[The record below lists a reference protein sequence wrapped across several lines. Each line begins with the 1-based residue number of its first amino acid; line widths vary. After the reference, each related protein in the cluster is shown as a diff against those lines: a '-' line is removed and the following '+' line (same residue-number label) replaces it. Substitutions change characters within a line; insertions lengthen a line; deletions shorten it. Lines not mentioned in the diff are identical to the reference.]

1 MRLDGIHHISAITGD
16 APRNVDFYTR
26 VLGLRMTAKTVN
38 QDDPGVYHLFYG
50 DELARPGADL
60 TFFEYPGAVP
70 GRPGAGMVHRI
81 VSRVGS
87 AEAISFWAARLERE
101 GVAVERSFVEAAA
114 GTDPAATAG
123 AEAGAAGA
131 GGSPTPSVR
140 AVESLRFADPEGLE
154 HELVVSSSS
163 DPPLVAGHPEVPAQH
178 ALQGFEGVRAYS
190 HDPSQSAAMLERL
203 MGAQRIGDEDRW
215 ELRGPRRGG
224 WIAFDP
230 APAERGRQSAGVV
243 HHVAFG
249 TTDEDMPAWISRVD
263 AARVPNSGYVD
274 RHYFHSLYFREPSG
288 VLYELATAEPG
299 FTVDGPVEEL
309 GTKLILPPFL
319 EARREEIAARLTPLP
334 DPRAGWPAARGHAPS
349 APAAAASSPAALSPS
364 APPGAQPSPATAS
377 PFEPHRVI
385 SPPERTAAGARS

>member
-60 TFFEYPGAVP
+60 TFFEYPGALP

-87 AEAISFWAARLERE
+87 AAAISFWASRLEAE
-101 GVAVERSFVEAAA
+101 GIDVAVADE
-114 GTDPAATAG
+114 
-123 AEAGAAGA
+123 
-131 GGSPTPSVR
+131 GSSM
-140 AVESLRFADPEGLE
+140 RFADFEGLE
-154 HELVVSSSS
+154 HELVVSGSS
-163 DPPLVAGHPEVPAQH
+163 DPALIAEHPEVPAKH

-190 HDPSQSAAMLERL
+190 RDPAGSAAMLERL
-203 MGAQRIGDEDRW
+203 MGATRIGDEDRW
-215 ELRGPRRGG
+215 ELRGSRRGG
-224 WIAFDP
+224 WMAYDP
-230 APAERGRQSAGVV
+230 APAVRGRQSAGVV

-249 TTDEDMPAWISRVD
+249 TTDEDMPRWISRVQE
-263 AARVPNSGYVD
+263 AGVPNSGYVD

-319 EARREEIAARLTPLP
+319 EPRREEIAARLTPLP
-334 DPRAGWPAARGHAPS
+334 DPRAGWAATPATPE
-349 APAAAASSPAALSPS
+349 APAATPEPASVAAPASRPEPATLAAPASAPEPATLAAPASAPEPATVAQPASS
-364 APPGAQPSPATAS
+364 
-377 PFEPHRVI
+377 
-385 SPPERTAAGARS
+385 GARS